1 MIQQWVECRDPEKLD
16 VDRLEA
22 LVAKLDRGARLTKA
36 DIEFFST
43 AAPVLSD
50 SLPSPQPQLAPDS
63 VSAPGISQM
72 IKEIKHNAGKTG
84 PILAEIQ
91 KLAIKFGGYVGV
103 CAKPIM
109 FIDEKQKK
117 SPQFTGIPFDP
128 YGTISVLTAFKS
140 PPPFV
145 IALVVC
151 PANPVGITVEQW
163 ASEPM
168 HCNVLVVVSTPKVPG
183 RRSGGKAVVVCEPN
197 ITDVEAREDIAKHII
212 HNRVLDMLRHIKRTG
227 TSSQV
232 WVNNKRE
239 VRNNAGICL
248 RLALE
253 WMVELVS
260 GGKNPLSVSR
270 NDDGKVV
277 AIQGFRSI
285 HM

>member
-1 MIQQWVECRDPEKLD
+1 MAAMNIRLLSLTETLLLHVSHAEIFSLSIEPLRPVNGMRRRRALPALSSGTSAARRATDPNRINASLVQKANSRT
-16 VDRLEA
+16 VTRA
-22 LVAKLDRGARLTKA
+22 L
-36 DIEFFST
+36 T
-43 AAPVLSD
+43 AARREPTLSN
-50 SLPSPQPQLAPDS
+50 LQA
-63 VSAPGISQM
+63 
-72 IKEIKHNAGKTG
+72 N
-84 PILAEIQ
+84 
-91 KLAIKFGGYVGV
+91 V

-117 SPQFTGIPFDP
+117 SPQFAGIPFNS

-163 ASEPM
+163 ASAPM
-168 HCNVLVVVSTPKVPG
+168 HCNVLVVVSTPKVLG

-212 HNRVLDMLRHIKRTG
+212 HNRVLDMLKHMKRS
-227 TSSQV
+227 SSQV

-253 WMVELVS
+253 WMVELA
-260 GGKNPLSVSR
+260 GR
-270 NDDGKVV
+270 
-277 AIQGFRSI
+277 IR
-285 HM
+285 